1 MLRLRTLLVS
11 AVVLATPACI
21 VVEDDGS
28 RRSKHDQADYSSNE
42 ELPSGDGG
50 RDPEPEPEPEPDRP
64 HNRARQ
70 ERNDPPPRED
80 KPYVGGYQSRYSH
93 LPDMGETKKYVRA
106 HGNRSAFDRGY
117 YNGEMKVNGMGLIKN
132 GAGIGETVIDGDV
145 EIEGENWKFTG
156 MTFTGNVK
164 IRGNNIDISEC
175 EVFGRVDVRG
185 MGNKTP

>member
-1 MLRLRTLLVS
+1 MLRLRTLLILG
-11 AVVLATPACI
+11 VVLATPACVI
-21 VVEDDGS
+21 EDGS

-42 ELPSGDGG
+42 PAPSGDGG
-50 RDPEPEPEPEPDRP
+50 RDEPEPEPDRP
-64 HNRARQ
+64 RNRDRA
-70 ERNDPPPRED
+70 EAEPRNDPPRED

-106 HGNRSAFDRGY
+106 HGSRAAFDRGY

-132 GAGIGETVIDGDV
+132 GAGKGETVIDGDV

-156 MTFTGNVK
+156 MTFTGDVK
-164 IRGNNIDISEC
+164 IRGKNIDISDC